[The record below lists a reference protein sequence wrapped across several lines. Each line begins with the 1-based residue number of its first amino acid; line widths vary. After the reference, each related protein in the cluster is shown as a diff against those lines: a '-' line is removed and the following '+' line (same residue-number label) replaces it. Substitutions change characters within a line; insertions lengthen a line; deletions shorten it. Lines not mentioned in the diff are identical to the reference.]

1 MNVTY
6 PGPHD
11 AVTIPRCDVTVDR
24 GESVEVDDDLGAQL
38 VQQGWL
44 GDGNEPA
51 KDTVSGVLEW
61 VDGDPAKAASAL
73 ALEKSKG
80 DKARTSLVDAL
91 NDLIP
96 TSGVS
101 NESEED

>member
-6 PGPHD
+6 PGPHE
-11 AVTIPRCDVTVDR
+11 AVTLPGHDLVVER
-24 GESVEVDDDLGAQL
+24 GESVDVDDKVGAQL
-38 VQQGWL
+38 VKQGWL
-44 GDGNEPA
+44 GDGNEPE
-51 KDTVSGVLEW
+51 KDTVAGVLDW

-73 ALEKSKG
+73 ALENAKG

-91 NDLIP
+91 TDLIP
-96 TSGVS
+96 TSGPS